1 MKVACVLRGAVST
14 PVGAVQK
21 RRLELLSNAAEFE
34 GAVFF
39 TTHSA
44 MPVALWAHAH
54 ARARASVGGVPSF
67 DLRQTWE
74 VVHAHP

>member
-39 TTHSA
+39 TALSEA
-44 MPVALWAHAH
+44 PVV
-54 ARARASVGGVPSF
+54 R
-67 DLRQTWE
+67 
-74 VVHAHP
+74 